1 MLRKWEDKMNKVI
14 NKCIIA
20 TLSVIIVGIGCS
32 LTLKAA
38 VGVSAW
44 SALSQSIASG
54 INIKVGTISILQ
66 NVSCVF
72 IQLLILKKEFRVVH
86 TVQIL
91 VSVLL
96 GIVVNFMLYDVL
108 SSFIVN
114 NYFIDILL
122 VILGTLL
129 CVIGVSVLMV
139 IDFISFPLESCC
151 MVISKKLNKRF
162 GTIRQLVDLLSILFV
177 FGIAFIFKE
186 TITVREGTII
196 AMVMFGPMVDFFM
209 RIIMPRLEQMDLV
222 YQKVPE

>member
-1 MLRKWEDKMNKVI
+1 MKKVI
-14 NKCIIA
+14 GKCIIA

-44 SALSQSIASG
+44 SALSQSIAFG
-54 INIKVGTISILQ
+54 INIKVGTISMIQ
-66 NVSCVF
+66 NISCVF

-86 TVQIL
+86 SVQII

-96 GIVVNFMLYDVL
+96 GIIVNFMLYDVL
-108 SSFIVN
+108 SSLVIN
-114 NYFIDILL
+114 NYFINIFL

-139 IDFISFPLESCC
+139 IDFISFPLEACC
-151 MVISKKLNKRF
+151 MVISKKLNKKF
-162 GTIRQLVDLLSILFV
+162 GTIRQLVDILSIVFV
-177 FGIAFIFKE
+177 LGIAFIFKE

-196 AMVMFGPMVDFFM
+196 ALIMFGPMVDLVM
-209 RIIMPRLEQMDLV
+209 KIIMPPLEQLDLV
-222 YQKVPE
+222 YQKVS